1 MKLHINQS
9 RTLNEL
15 IDRCIKQDAQAQ
27 KLLYE
32 RLSPRM
38 YAVCL
43 RYVKDT
49 ADAQDVLLKSFMKAF
64 DHIKTYKQEGSFE
77 GWVHRI
83 VVNEAL
89 MFLRKYKN
97 MHVAVD
103 IEEAVDVST
112 PPSSALEAEDL
123 LRLVQQLPLGY
134 RTVFNLYSI
143 EGYSHAEIAE
153 KLNISEGTSKSQL
166 SRAKELLRNMIMNNE
181 RFYRDQLG

>member
-1 MKLHINQS
+1 MKLRINQS
-9 RTLNEL
+9 RTLDEL
-15 IDRCIKQDAQAQ
+15 IDGCIQQDAWAQ
-27 KLLYE
+27 KVVYE

-43 RYVKDT
+43 RYVRDT

-64 DHIKTYKQEGSFE
+64 EHIKKYRQEGSFE
-77 GWVHRI
+77 GWVRRI

-89 MFLRKYKN
+89 MFLRKHKN

-103 IEEAVDVST
+103 LEEATGVST
-112 PPSSALEAEDL
+112 PPSTALEADDL
-123 LRLVQQLPLGY
+123 LHLVQQLPLGY

-166 SRAKELLRNMIMNNE
+166 SRAKELLRTMITNSD
-181 RFYRDQLG
+181 RSYRDQLG